1 MLEGILTSRIPA
13 PPAPGDRGLRRGQGR
28 YSAALTPKGR
38 MVADLHVVHGP
49 RDGDGLL
56 LELAA
61 SALNGFLAHVNR
73 FLPPRLAH
81 AFDDTGRIGA
91 LTVAGPEAATLLT
104 REVIGLRLEE
114 HELTALPEDAWVW
127 VDIGSAG
134 IFVIRSGELATAT
147 FDVVTD
153 PTNIAVLRERL
164 IEAGAAP
171 LEREDRD
178 ALRVEAGRPA
188 WGSEL
193 DGRTLPPEAGLDV
206 RAIDHTK
213 GCYTGQEVIVR
224 IRDRGHVN
232 RHLRGLKLGGTTLVE
247 AGAQLW
253 IPGRDTPVGTMTT
266 VANSP
271 RAGELLGLGY
281 LRREVDVPGRVSV
294 SAAGGPVVTAV
305 GLQAHD
311 GDEWWRA

>member
-1 MLEGILTSRIPA
+1 MLEGILTSRIPVA
-13 PPAPGDRGLRRGQGR
+13 PALGDHGLRRGQGR

-38 MVADLHVVHGP
+38 MVADLHVVRGP
-49 RDGDGLL
+49 RDGDGIL

-61 SALNGFLAHVNR
+61 SALNGFLTHLNR

-81 AFDDTGRIGA
+81 AFDDTSRVGA
-91 LTVAGPEAATLLT
+91 LTVAGPAAASLLT
-104 REVIGLRLEE
+104 REVIGLRLEA

-147 FDVVTD
+147 FDIITD

-171 LEREDRD
+171 LECKDRD
-178 ALRVEAGRPA
+178 TLRVEAGRPA

-206 RAIDHTK
+206 RAIDHAK

-232 RHLRGLKLGGTTLVE
+232 RHLRGLKLGATTLADV
-247 AGAQLW
+247 GAQLW
-253 IPGRDTPVGTMTT
+253 IPGKDTPVGTMTT

-281 LRREVDVPGRVSV
+281 LRREVDVPGKVSV
-294 SAAGGPVVTAV
+294 SGAAGPVVTAV
-305 GLQAHD
+305 GLQAR
-311 GDEWWRA
+311 GSEEWWRV